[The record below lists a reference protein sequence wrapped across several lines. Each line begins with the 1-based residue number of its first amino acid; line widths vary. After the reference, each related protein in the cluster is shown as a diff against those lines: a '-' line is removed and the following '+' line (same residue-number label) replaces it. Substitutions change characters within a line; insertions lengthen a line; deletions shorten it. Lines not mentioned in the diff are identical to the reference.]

1 MWATLRLQNYG
12 CCAAQREN
20 WNSLSKFVSFY
31 RNETKRRPCDS
42 ETLRLPVRAPWHW
55 MLAAKAAE
63 NFTGNKLEVGS
74 QHDQLTNAD
83 SPSLSL
89 SYCVSL
95 SSVTQTGKSSRQ
107 KANGTRSLLTLFCHM
122 LFAGTFFLPLQL
134 FSANFTRITA
144 SLSET
149 IKCNYCRR
157 TKWFSNAATT
167 RSFSIC
173 GWELHCIIA
182 NWRQVHSSSK
192 RVLAHLSLSLPI
204 CLPLY

>member
-1 MWATLRLQNYG
+1 MLTLPPYLFR
-12 CCAAQREN
+12 
-20 WNSLSKFVSFY
+20 
-31 RNETKRRPCDS
+31 T
-42 ETLRLPVRAPWHW
+42 
-55 MLAAKAAE
+55 
-63 NFTGNKLEVGS
+63 
-74 QHDQLTNAD
+74 
-83 SPSLSL
+83 
-89 SYCVSL
+89 VSL

-192 RVLAHLSLSLPI
+192 RVLAHFSLSLSLFQSVSLSTKKEHCSFLMTKVVTTRITTTSAAAVTTTTVMIINPTHA
-204 CLPLY
+204 